1 MFCKLWNSTVYG
13 KGTIKKNQKGVL
25 SNLRLLPLRA
35 YDRTTDNLTESK
47 NKTILGRTLYNIAM
61 SEFAFI
67 RFLSNGLLTEEE
79 RKDKNDIIQLTEDV
93 LHAQGLECDA
103 SIAKVSADQLKDIL
117 EQVRVLRKKKVRE
130 KEAREEEQSVQSYI
144 R

>member
-1 MFCKLWNSTVYG
+1 
-13 KGTIKKNQKGVL
+13 
-25 SNLRLLPLRA
+25 
-35 YDRTTDNLTESK
+35 
-47 NKTILGRTLYNIAM
+47 M

-79 RKDKNDIIQLTEDV
+79 KKDKKEIIQLTEDV

-103 SIAKVSADQLKDIL
+103 SIAKLSTDQLKDIL
-117 EQVRVLRKKKVRE
+117 EQVKALRKRKARE
-130 KEAREEEQSVQSYI
+130 KYEGVKEEQSVQSCI

>member
-1 MFCKLWNSTVYG
+1 
-13 KGTIKKNQKGVL
+13 
-25 SNLRLLPLRA
+25 
-35 YDRTTDNLTESK
+35 
-47 NKTILGRTLYNIAM
+47 M

-117 EQVRVLRKKKVRE
+117 EQVRVLRKNKAKE

>member
-1 MFCKLWNSTVYG
+1 M
-13 KGTIKKNQKGVL
+13 
-25 SNLRLLPLRA
+25 P
-35 YDRTTDNLTESK
+35 
-47 NKTILGRTLYNIAM
+47 YNVTM

-79 RKDKNDIIQLTEDV
+79 RKDKDEIIQLTEEV

-117 EQVRVLRKKKVRE
+117 EQVRALRKKKA
-130 KEAREEEQSVQSYI
+130 KKGEARGEQQSVHSYI

>member
-1 MFCKLWNSTVYG
+1 MPNYRRPDITKNE
-13 KGTIKKNQKGVL
+13 TI
-25 SNLRLLPLRA
+25 
-35 YDRTTDNLTESK
+35 
-47 NKTILGRTLYNIAM
+47 IGRTPYNIAM

-93 LHAQGLECDA
+93 LHARGLECDA
-103 SIAKVSADQLKDIL
+103 SIAKLSADQVKDIL
-117 EQVRVLRKKKVRE
+117 EQVRALRKKKAKE
-130 KEAREEEQSVQSYI
+130 KEAKGEEQSVQSYI

>member
-1 MFCKLWNSTVYG
+1 MV
-13 KGTIKKNQKGVL
+13 
-25 SNLRLLPLRA
+25 
-35 YDRTTDNLTESK
+35 
-47 NKTILGRTLYNIAM
+47 M

-67 RFLSNGLLTEEE
+67 RFLTNGLLTEEE

-103 SIAKVSADQLKDIL
+103 SIAKVSMDQLKDIL
-117 EQVRVLRKKKVRE
+117 EQVRALRKKKAKE
-130 KEAREEEQSVQSYI
+130 KQEKGEEQDVQSYI

>member
-1 MFCKLWNSTVYG
+1 
-13 KGTIKKNQKGVL
+13 
-25 SNLRLLPLRA
+25 
-35 YDRTTDNLTESK
+35 
-47 NKTILGRTLYNIAM
+47 M

-79 RKDKNDIIQLTEDV
+79 KKDKKEIIQLTEDV

-103 SIAKVSADQLKDIL
+103 SISKLSADQLKDIL
-117 EQVRVLRKKKVRE
+117 GQVRALRKRKARE
-130 KEAREEEQSVQSYI
+130 KDEGVKEEQSVQSYI